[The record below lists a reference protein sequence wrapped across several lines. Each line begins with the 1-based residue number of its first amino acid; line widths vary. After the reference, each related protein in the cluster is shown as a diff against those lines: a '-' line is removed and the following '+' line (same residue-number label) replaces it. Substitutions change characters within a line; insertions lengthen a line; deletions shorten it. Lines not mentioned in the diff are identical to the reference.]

1 MSEERYVNLTID
13 GPLGLITIDR
23 PKALNALNPTVLA
36 QLKECVLEGQAN
48 REVAGMVITGA
59 GGKAF
64 VAGADIS
71 TMADMAPE
79 EGLAFAE
86 LGLATLAVI
95 ESCPKPIIAAIDG
108 YALGGGCELALA
120 CDMIYAAEGS
130 VLGQPEV
137 NLGIIPGFGGTQ
149 RLTRLVGRNMAKEIC
164 FTGNT
169 VSAEKAKEIGLV
181 QEVLPKDELLSH
193 CAKII
198 KTISRKG
205 PLAIAQA
212 KRVINQGGDLSLDAG
227 LWMEKLAFMSLFGSA
242 DQREGM
248 NAFIEK
254 RKPKFTGK

>member
-1 MSEERYVNLTID
+1 MSEERYVKLTID
-13 GPLGLITIDR
+13 GPMGLITIDR
-23 PKALNALNPTVLA
+23 QKALNALNPTVLT

-48 REVAGMVITGA
+48 GDVSGMVITGA

-71 TMADMAPE
+71 TMVDMAPE
-79 EGLAFAE
+79 EGLGFAE
-86 LGLATLAVI
+86 LGLTTLAVI
-95 ESCPKPIIAAIDG
+95 ENCPKPVIAAIDG

-120 CDMIYAAEGS
+120 CDMIYATEGS

-164 FTGNT
+164 FTGNM
-169 VSAEKAKEIGLV
+169 VSAEKAKDIGLV
-181 QEVLPKDELLSH
+181 QEVLPKDELLNH

-205 PLAIAQA
+205 PQAIAQA
-212 KRVINQGGDLSLDAG
+212 KRVINQGGDLALDAG

-248 NAFIEK
+248 TAFIEK
-254 RKPKFTGK
+254 RKPAFTGK